1 MEMLYRIRLYCC
13 IVVAKSFGSPLWIE
27 DCHSYLLWKCV
38 APGLSLVDSTHHGH
52 YCSER
57 EIFAN
62 ISFLYINWNC
72 HNLHDNWLVRSS
84 EYADTISPR
93 SECSWSRVVCRRDNR
108 GYSTIFEE
116 FLCVWSTSGSIV
128 GMCVYC
134 V

>member
-1 MEMLYRIRLYCC
+1 MAAKQCKYIEHIHSNTLEVLKNSLETEMWQVGIPEIKSIMEMLYRIRLYCC

-62 ISFLYINWNC
+62 VGPISGI
-72 HNLHDNWLVRSS
+72 HK
-84 EYADTISPR
+84 
-93 SECSWSRVVCRRDNR
+93 
-108 GYSTIFEE
+108 
-116 FLCVWSTSGSIV
+116 
-128 GMCVYC
+128 
-134 V
+134 